1 MVSLAE
7 CKKILNKNKNGI
19 NYTDEM
25 VKEVVKVLDNL
36 ATIDFEKFKDKSK

>member
-19 NYTDEM
+19 TYTDEM
-25 VKEVVKVLDNL
+25 VKKVAQLLDNL
-36 ATIDFEKFKDKSK
+36 ATIDFEKFKEKNK